1 MMRTA
6 VHRSTACLL
15 LASTLQYR
23 CIQMTVC
30 SNEGLLSGMYMLLRQ
45 VATAATMSAA
55 ALEAMRMALHTL
67 EETSS
72 VSSKLGWN
80 DSALLQSALKLAAVA
95 AVSLLIGM
103 P

>member
-1 MMRTA
+1 M
-6 VHRSTACLL
+6 
-15 LASTLQYR
+15 LASTLQYTF
-23 CIQMTVC
+23 IWMTVC
-30 SNEGLLSGMYMLLRQ
+30 VHEGLLSGMCMLLWQ

-72 VSSKLGWN
+72 VSSKLGWH

>member
-1 MMRTA
+1 ML
-6 VHRSTACLL
+6 VLL
-15 LASTLQYR
+15 LQYK
-23 CIQMTVC
+23 CICVTGC
-30 SNEGLLSGMYMLLRQ
+30 IHAGLLSGMYMLLWQ

>member
-1 MMRTA
+1 
-6 VHRSTACLL
+6 
-15 LASTLQYR
+15 
-23 CIQMTVC
+23 
-30 SNEGLLSGMYMLLRQ
+30 MLLWQ

-72 VSSKLGWN
+72 VSSKLGWH

-103 P
+103 PRDGDVRVNPVTLCRVHDTG